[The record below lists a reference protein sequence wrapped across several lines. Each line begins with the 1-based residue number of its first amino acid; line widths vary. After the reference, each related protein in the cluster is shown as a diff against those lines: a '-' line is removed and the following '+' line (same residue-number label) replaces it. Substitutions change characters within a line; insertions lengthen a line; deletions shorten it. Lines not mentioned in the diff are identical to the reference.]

1 MSYCVLSVYFR
12 PGCVCINTEAEQEET
27 GECRGRGRGWGG
39 NKSTKPTGA
48 SVKNRK
54 CK

>member
-1 MSYCVLSVYFR
+1 MSHCALPVYFR
-12 PGCVCINTEAEQEET
+12 PGSVCINTRAKQEEA
-27 GECRGRGRGWGG
+27 GEWRGGG
-39 NKSTKPTGA
+39 KREGGDKSTKPTGA